1 LIANYG
7 HHFIFKAIK
16 KVTKMGDLE
25 EYSLMILIN
34 KTFKTYHAG
43 KILRGIALFVLE
55 LGYLL
60 Q

>member
-1 LIANYG
+1 
-7 HHFIFKAIK
+7 
-16 KVTKMGDLE
+16 MGDFE